1 MNSKNQKIDHI
12 GIAVRSIEES
22 LPFYRDVI
30 EIEYQLIEE
39 IESQQVRVA
48 MLEIGE
54 INIELLEPTS
64 SESPIA
70 KFLEKNGE
78 GMHHIAFA
86 TTSIDEKLERARN
99 AGVRLLHEVPFQ
111 GAHGKLVA
119 FLHPKSCHGILTEF
133 CQDAEPKD

>member
-1 MNSKNQKIDHI
+1 MSSNNQKIDHI
-12 GIAVRSIEES
+12 GIAVHSIEKS
-22 LPFYRDVI
+22 LPFYKDVI
-30 EIEYQLIEE
+30 GIEHQLIEE

-48 MLEIGE
+48 MLAIGE

-64 SESPIA
+64 PESPIA
-70 KFLEKNGE
+70 KFLVKNGE

-86 TTSIDEKLERARN
+86 TDSIENQLDQARKS
-99 AGVRLLHEVPFQ
+99 GVRLLHEVPFE

-133 CQDAEPKD
+133 CQYAESKS

>member
-1 MNSKNQKIDHI
+1 MSSNNQKIDHI
-12 GIAVRSIEES
+12 GIAVHSIEKS
-22 LPFYRDVI
+22 LPFYKDVI
-30 EIEYQLIEE
+30 GIEHQLIEE

-48 MLEIGE
+48 MLAIGE

-64 SESPIA
+64 PESPIA
-70 KFLEKNGE
+70 KFLVKNGE

-86 TTSIDEKLERARN
+86 TDSIENQLDQARKS
-99 AGVRLLHEVPFQ
+99 GVRLLHEVPFE

-133 CQDAEPKD
+133 CQNAEPKS

>member
-1 MNSKNQKIDHI
+1 MSSNNQKIDHI
-12 GIAVRSIEES
+12 GIAVYSIEKA
-22 LPFYRDVI
+22 LPFYKDVI
-30 EIEYQLIEE
+30 GIEHQLIEE

-48 MLEIGE
+48 MLAIGE
-54 INIELLEPTS
+54 VNIELLEPTS
-64 SESPIA
+64 AESPIA

-86 TTSIDEKLERARN
+86 TDAIEAKLEKAKES
-99 AGVRLLHEVPFQ
+99 GVRVLHEVPFA

-133 CQDAEPKD
+133 CQESESGK

>member
-1 MNSKNQKIDHI
+1 MSSNNQKIDHI
-12 GIAVRSIEES
+12 GIAVYSIEKA
-22 LPFYRDVI
+22 LPFYKDVI
-30 EIEYQLIEE
+30 GIEHQLIEE

-48 MLEIGE
+48 MLAIGE
-54 INIELLEPTS
+54 VNIELLEPTS
-64 SESPIA
+64 AESPIA

-86 TTSIDEKLERARN
+86 TDAIEAKLEKAKES
-99 AGVRLLHEVPFQ
+99 GVRVLHEVPFA

-133 CQDAEPKD
+133 CQESESGT